1 MGHKL
6 ASGLVFLCC
15 IGAGGGSFPPP
26 KATPT
31 APPIR
36 ELTTNDSR
44 VALEALQRGR
54 NLFFAMR
61 YREAAGVYR
70 AGLEI
75 ASGLNNRGLQ
85 VRLLVS
91 LGNCSLAVQEYRT
104 ALRFYLEADRLAATT
119 ADPEL
124 KLMIA
129 SNISAL
135 YLQLGDVNSSLYEI
149 ERGLRYLH
157 EGGATRFGPQL
168 LLQAAALHAR
178 MGDLN
183 AALTFFSKAIDL
195 AHQTGDLATVA
206 FAWDQLGYELLQR
219 ERLDSAEAA
228 LLEAFR
234 LRKLHRLADLRY
246 SYYTVGMLRIAQRD
260 LRSASHLLD
269 EAVRLATRT
278 AGTLPPWRIYYQRG
292 RLRLLEGK
300 PRQALADLQ
309 VFLQQARRIW
319 VDVLTADSARTSMEG
334 ELHQAYSTYIR
345 AAGSLYSRTGRA
357 GLALRAFEEAEA
369 SRAVSLLA
377 RMSTPAGWHSR
388 LPSEYW
394 ETLARLRMAQ
404 AESLRQNSAESRK
417 RSGYLLYRLTEM
429 EAQAGLHLPTAAGD
443 ASPHR
448 AGLMNKLRQALGP
461 REAYLSFHLGED
473 GSCRWV
479 VTRDGFEFTALPP
492 QERVTTLVRD
502 FRAAVANQT
511 PDALDLGSRL
521 YGMLFGGSVRA
532 ARHPEWLLALD
543 DVLFEVPYPALV
555 AGMAEGRPVYLI
567 ERRTLRCVPGAT
579 MLLTRRPGTFDGPFL
594 GVSDPVYNTADQ
606 RWPGRAQPRGLQSA
620 KAIGR
625 GLAALLPALF
635 AAPESMPS
643 TQLPRLVGS
652 GREVQRCARVWSP
665 GAGDATLL
673 EGTAA
678 SPQNLAAALSK
689 QPSVVHVAAHFLM
702 SRQPHPQAVAAL
714 SLGPDGE
721 PELLSPTEISR
732 WNYPLGLVVLSG
744 CASGRAAALP
754 GAGLMGMSR
763 AWLAAGARS
772 VVVSLWP
779 APDDTGELFV
789 SFYRHLRRL
798 SAAGSPGSSGAEAL
812 RLAQLDML
820 RSRSWRSAAQYWAS
834 VFIVGKE

>member
-31 APPIR
+31 TPPIR
-36 ELTTNDSR
+36 ELTDNDAR
-44 VALEALQRGR
+44 AALEALRRGR

-70 AGLEI
+70 TGLEI
-75 ASGLNNRGLQ
+75 ASRLNNKDLR

-91 LGNCSLAVQEYRT
+91 LGNCSLAVQEYRA
-104 ALRFYLEADRLAATT
+104 ALRFYLEAGHIAATT

-135 YLQLGDVNSSLYEI
+135 YLQLGDVNAGLHSI
-149 ERGLRYLH
+149 EHGLRILRNRA
-157 EGGATRFGPQL
+157 GSRFGPQL

-183 AALTFFSKAIDL
+183 AALPFFSKAIDL
-195 AHQTGDLATVA
+195 AHQTGDLSTVA

-219 ERLDSAEAA
+219 GKLDSAEAA

-234 LRKLHRLADLRY
+234 LRRLHRLPDLQY
-246 SYYTVGMLRIAQRD
+246 SYYTLGMLRIAQRD
-260 LRSASHLLD
+260 LHSASRLLD

-278 AGTLPPWRIYYQRG
+278 PGTLPAWRIHYQRG

-319 VDVLTADSARTSMEG
+319 VDVLTADSSRTSMEG

-345 AAGSLYSRTGRA
+345 AAGSLYHRTGRA
-357 GLALRAFEEAEA
+357 DLARRAFEEAEA
-369 SRAVSLLA
+369 CRAVSLLA

-394 ETLARLRMAQ
+394 ETLARLRTVDAD
-404 AESLRQNSAESRK
+404 SLRQETEESR
-417 RSGYLLYRLTEM
+417 RRTGYLLYRLTEM
-429 EAQAGLHLPTAAGD
+429 EAQAGLDLPSPSGD
-443 ASPHR
+443 KRP
-448 AGLMNKLRQALGP
+448 MVNKLQQTLSP
-461 REAYLSFHLGED
+461 REAYVSFHLGED

-479 VTRDGFEFTALPP
+479 VTRDGFEITALPP
-492 QERVTTLVRD
+492 RGRVATLAQD
-502 FRAAVANQT
+502 FRAAVASQT
-511 PDALDLGSRL
+511 PDALELGSRL
-521 YGMLFGGSVRA
+521 YGMLFGGSARA
-532 ARHPEWLLALD
+532 VRHPEWLLALD

-567 ERRTLRCVPGAT
+567 ERRGLRYVPGAST
-579 MLLTRRPGTFDGPFL
+579 LLTRRPGPFKGPFL
-594 GVSDPVYNTADQ
+594 GVSDPVYNTADL
-606 RWPGRAQPRGLQSA
+606 RWPGRVQPRGIQYA
-620 KAIGR
+620 NAIGR
-625 GLAALLPALF
+625 RLVALMPALF
-635 AAPESMPS
+635 AAPESTPS

-652 GREVQRCARVWSP
+652 GREVQRCVRAWSP
-665 GAGDATLL
+665 DGGGADLL
-673 EGTAA
+673 EGMAA
-678 SPQNLAAALSK
+678 SRQNLASALRR

-714 SLGPDGE
+714 SLGSSGE

-732 WNYPLGLVVLSG
+732 WNCPLGLVVLSG
-744 CASGRAAALP
+744 CASGRAATLP
-754 GAGLMGMSR
+754 GAGLMGMTR

-772 VVVSLWP
+772 VVASLWP

-789 SFYRHLRRL
+789 SFYCHLRRL
-798 SAAGSPGSSGAEAL
+798 SAAGRQGALGAEAL

-820 RSRSWRSAAQYWAS
+820 RSRSWRSGAEYWAS
-834 VFIVGKE
+834 FFIVGKE